1 LAVATIT
8 GFGLH
13 FVLLAFSGRISSVLS
28 AIVGHGDSS
37 H

>member
-1 LAVATIT
+1 VATIT

-13 FVLLAFSGRISSVLS
+13 FVLLALSGRISSILS
-28 AIVGHGDSS
+28 AIVDHGDIS